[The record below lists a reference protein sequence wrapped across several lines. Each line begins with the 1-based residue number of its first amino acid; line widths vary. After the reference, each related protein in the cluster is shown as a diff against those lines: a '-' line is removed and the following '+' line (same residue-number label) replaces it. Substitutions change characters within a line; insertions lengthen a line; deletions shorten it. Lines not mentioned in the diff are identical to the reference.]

1 MCSHCSMELFRPV
14 QCHFWSW
21 AELEGM
27 CLLSTHRTCNVSVI
41 PFEENYKRLMAGSV
55 RLKDI
60 VLPSPVNHT
69 IISRPM
75 AALMD
80 CQTPA
85 QLRAVEEFIKSFSPA
100 QQPLYPSKSNR
111 SLGVC
116 AGGRARRG
124 LGEEQK
130 DSKSSLLLPSLKMLA
145 QIWMDKVQT
154 WSGWGRGERQ
164 KCTVAG
170 DHGVVGKRWLWAGKA
185 SVHRQ
190 SFCIFLIVSAL
201 DATTP
206 VS

>member
-1 MCSHCSMELFRPV
+1 
-14 QCHFWSW
+14 
-21 AELEGM
+21 M
-27 CLLSTHRTCNVSVI
+27 CLLSTHHTYNVSVI
-41 PFEENYKRLMAGSV
+41 PFEEENYKLLMAVSV

-75 AALMD
+75 AVLMD

-85 QLRAVEEFIKSFSPA
+85 QLRAVEELIKSFSPV
-100 QQPLYPSKSNR
+100 QQLLSPRKSNR

-145 QIWMDKVQT
+145 QI
-154 WSGWGRGERQ
+154 
-164 KCTVAG
+164 
-170 DHGVVGKRWLWAGKA
+170 
-185 SVHRQ
+185 
-190 SFCIFLIVSAL
+190 
-201 DATTP
+201 
-206 VS
+206 